1 MAKALQRTQ
10 KRFTLFF
17 RFDFSSLTIVRI
29 ATPSIIRTLLI
40 VFILLQPSQRE
51 IVQKEL
57 LSNDEPVGIS
67 RHHLLAEALPLKTHL
82 INELISL
89 VSIDAQSDH
98 SVTVTSTS
106 SSSPSLQLKS
116 KENLNNKS
124 PNLTNVIEQILS
136 IRSLNKVNDSI
147 GSKNLD
153 LNDPILIDYD
163 IDLDSNLTKTKI
175 ALEIFYR
182 AAVFIYCCLVIGYL
196 CDQYFVPSLEDI
208 GLALNLRSDLIGA
221 ILIPFGTSGPE
232 IFSSAIGVFF
242 AENDIGTGAIIG
254 SSVFN
259 LLAIPAASGLATI
272 YFIGKPIRLDKG
284 PILRDLTCYLVTII
298 VLILAIKDNTV
309 DLIDSILFT
318 ILFVLYV
325 AVMFYNVN
333 EDREQSGQKSVSM
346 ETATETDL
354 LLKNSG
360 PNIDS
365 ENSGDEISLHY
376 EERCQYQQALSPS
389 PIDDPSII
397 TYQNYYLPQAI
408 WSNIFKTTAPNYHQ
422 LDESGEDGMKRMMG
436 DNSIADLIR
445 NSFRTREKFNKFE
458 NQKECFVEKI
468 SEYYSLENSDRY
480 DEDGLFQ
487 NQFNFREK
495 ISSDQNDDICL
506 TDHWIIKALLM
517 PFILIYSITMPKR
530 FASVTFLL
538 SIFWLS
544 LLSYV
549 TVWSISG
556 LSDRLQIPSIISGM
570 TILAAGSAV
579 PDLVTTIIVIK
590 KSAQVSMGICA
601 AIASNIFAIL
611 LGLGM
616 PWVIQFLINWTRN
629 NSYQESA
636 IHLKSNA
643 LPYTS
648 MLLLAMVIFL
658 YLIFRCC
665 EWKLSRRFSLICVI
679 VHLIFISVSIALE
692 LYAGP
697 LQHHQA
703 I

>member
-1 MAKALQRTQ
+1 MMIYS
-10 KRFTLFF
+10 
-17 RFDFSSLTIVRI
+17 SSL
-29 ATPSIIRTLLI
+29 SNS
-40 VFILLQPSQRE
+40 VF
-51 IVQKEL
+51 
-57 LSNDEPVGIS
+57 
-67 RHHLLAEALPLKTHL
+67 
-82 INELISL
+82 
-89 VSIDAQSDH
+89 
-98 SVTVTSTS
+98 
-106 SSSPSLQLKS
+106 
-116 KENLNNKS
+116 
-124 PNLTNVIEQILS
+124 
-136 IRSLNKVNDSI
+136 
-147 GSKNLD
+147 
-153 LNDPILIDYD
+153 
-163 IDLDSNLTKTKI
+163 
-175 ALEIFYR
+175 
-182 AAVFIYCCLVIGYL
+182 CLV
-196 CDQYFVPSLEDI
+196 DDS
-208 GLALNLRSDLIGA
+208 
-221 ILIPFGTSGPE
+221 
-232 IFSSAIGVFF
+232 
-242 AENDIGTGAIIG
+242 
-254 SSVFN
+254 
-259 LLAIPAASGLATI
+259 
-272 YFIGKPIRLDKG
+272 
-284 PILRDLTCYLVTII
+284 
-298 VLILAIKDNTV
+298 
-309 DLIDSILFT
+309 IDSILFT

-556 LSDRLQIPSIISGM
+556 LSMIPFTS
-570 TILAAGSAV
+570 
-579 PDLVTTIIVIK
+579 
-590 KSAQVSMGICA
+590 KSFS
-601 AIASNIFAIL
+601 
-611 LGLGM
+611 
-616 PWVIQFLINWTRN
+616 FLIG
-629 NSYQESA
+629 
-636 IHLKSNA
+636 
-643 LPYTS
+643 
-648 MLLLAMVIFL
+648 
-658 YLIFRCC
+658 
-665 EWKLSRRFSLICVI
+665 
-679 VHLIFISVSIALE
+679 FIRL
-692 LYAGP
+692 
-697 LQHHQA
+697 
-703 I
+703 